1 MSVNI
6 LLLGNERDQISD
18 DNEHQSLASVYLH
31 GRANRSLIQE
41 SQPGFKVYQANVF
54 GNIQV
59 VLHEFPSWDILRVN
73 LQSSQ
78 HTVSEADII
87 IVKYSVNAKTSY
99 LDVKDN
105 FVPLIRQIF
114 SHCTVP
120 VIVAAVGS
128 RVNDGPPCSCPLC
141 TSDRGISV
149 TASEGIQ
156 LAKDLAAT
164 YMELHALND
173 FYVGSYF
180 GGVLEYFIIQTLNTK
195 TSAKCKK
202 KKNNQVLKVKPPNL
216 EQPERMPVL
225 QEDPSRYE
233 SDFQGLLVHRQCAD
247 VIFCSP
253 SLEHLLEAHRI
264 VLCSVSDVFMVLFGG
279 KSAHHVRDSCV
290 SKTASDLFA
299 IYRELSVTAQYSPV
313 RVIVKDSLLCS
324 CLSDILHFIYSGAHQ
339 WYLLKQQLRK
349 RIEDPEDVA
358 RIIHTVRCILKTSGK
373 GTDCSP
379 SHCPEPWQ
387 FCRAL
392 GIFFNTP
399 LLADVIFQVQDI
411 TIPAHRAVLV
421 ARCDVMAAMFSGS
434 YVEAKS
440 FLIPIYGISKDT
452 FLCFLEYLYTDCCCP
467 ASILQAMSLLVCSE
481 MYQVY
486 RLQRLCEH
494 YIISQ
499 LQSMPSRE
507 LATTSLSLVSLIRK
521 AKFHNSEHLATWL
534 LHFMAVNY
542 LIFSQKSDFQD
553 LSAEERD
560 FIEMHRWPSSIYLK
574 QLAEYRQYIHSQ
586 KYRCALM

>member
-1 MSVNI
+1 MCHFSLLTHI
-6 LLLGNERDQISD
+6 SCIFFPLHSFLLLVLSSKFKGKPTMPS
-18 DNEHQSLASVYLH
+18 YLC
-31 GRANRSLIQE
+31 
-41 SQPGFKVYQANVF
+41 
-54 GNIQV
+54 
-59 VLHEFPSWDILRVN
+59 
-73 LQSSQ
+73 
-78 HTVSEADII
+78 
-87 IVKYSVNAKTSY
+87 KYSMVGPL
-99 LDVKDN
+99 LDPKSN
-105 FVPLIRQIF
+105 KPGTTTLTFTMFLFF
-114 SHCTVP
+114 SAAFCLLHLTYTFG
-120 VIVAAVGS
+120 IV
-128 RVNDGPPCSCPLC
+128 
-141 TSDRGISV
+141 
-149 TASEGIQ
+149 
-156 LAKDLAAT
+156 
-164 YMELHALND
+164 
-173 FYVGSYF
+173 
-180 GGVLEYFIIQTLNTK
+180 
-195 TSAKCKK
+195 
-202 KKNNQVLKVKPPNL
+202 
-216 EQPERMPVL
+216 ERMPVL

-553 LSAEERD
+553 LSASKFLLRCN
-560 FIEMHRWPSSIYLK
+560 FQHLQQPSLLLCIA
-574 QLAEYRQYIHSQ
+574 LAPPVLYRVWGYNA
-586 KYRCALM
+586 KAETNV

>member
-6 LLLGNERDQISD
+6 LLLGNERDQFSD
-18 DNEHQSLASVYLH
+18 DNEHQSLASFYLH
-31 GRANRSLIQE
+31 RRANRSLIQE
-41 SQPGFKVYQANVF
+41 NQPGLKVYQADVF

-59 VLHEFPSWDILRVN
+59 VLHEFPSSDVLRVD
-73 LQSSQ
+73 LQTSQ
-78 HTVSEADII
+78 RVASEADII
-87 IVKYSVNAKTSY
+87 IVKYSVNAKNSY

-128 RVNDGPPCSCPLC
+128 RINEGPPCSCPLC
-141 TSDRGISV
+141 TSDRGICV

-195 TSAKCKK
+195 TSAKSKK
-202 KKNNQVLKVKPPNL
+202 KKNNQFLKVKPPNL
-216 EQPERMPVL
+216 EQPEKMPVL
-225 QEDPSRYE
+225 QDDPSQYE
-233 SDFQGLLVHRQCAD
+233 SDFQGLLVHGQCAD
-247 VIFCSP
+247 VIFCTS

-264 VLCSVSDVFMVLFGG
+264 VLCSVSDVFMLLFGG
-279 KSAHHVRDSCV
+279 KSAYEVHDSCV
-290 SKTASDLFA
+290 LKTTSNLFA
-299 IYRELSVTAQYSPV
+299 VCRDVSVTAEYSPV

-324 CLSDILHFIYSGAHQ
+324 CLSDILHFIYSGAYQ
-339 WYLLKQQLRK
+339 WHLLKQQLRK
-349 RIEDPEDVA
+349 KIEDPEDVA
-358 RIIHTVRCILKTSGK
+358 RVLHRVRCILKKPGK
-373 GTDCSP
+373 EADVSYYT
-379 SHCPEPWQ
+379 EPWQ
-387 FCRAL
+387 FCSAL
-392 GIFFNTP
+392 GRFFNTP
-399 LLADVIFQVQDI
+399 LLADVVFQVQDI

-421 ARCDVMAAMFSGS
+421 ARCEVMAAMFSGS
-434 YVEAKS
+434 YAEAKS

-452 FLCFLEYLYTDCCCP
+452 FLCFLEYLYSDCCCP

-486 RLQRLCEH
+486 RLQHLCEH

-507 LATTSLSLVSLIRK
+507 LATTSMSVVSLIRK

-534 LHFMAVNY
+534 LHFMALNY

-553 LSAEERD
+553 LSEERD
-560 FIEMHRWPSSIYLK
+560 FVETHRWPSSIYLK

-586 KYRCALM
+586 KYRCSLM